1 MRLRDNVIGKIVI
14 LLSLPKIFCLRL
26 FGVRVSFFA
35 GVRIFGFPKI
45 NRGSL
50 MTIGKGSTIGRLT
63 RFQGKITIGEN
74 AFVNE
79 FCSLNAGL
87 DDEIIIGEYTSL
99 APDCYLITGD
109 HDIDKNVLINV
120 RGDEGGKRGSIVIG
134 KNCWIG
140 AKSIILKNVSIGDGA
155 VIGAGSVV
163 TRDIPPFAVA
173 VGNPARVI
181 KYRK

>member
-1 MRLRDNVIGKIVI
+1 M
-14 LLSLPKIFCLRL
+14 
-26 FGVRVSFFA
+26 
-35 GVRIFGFPKI
+35 
-45 NRGSL
+45 NRGNL
-50 MTIGKGSTIGRLT
+50 ITIGKNSTIGRLT
-63 RFQGKITIGEN
+63 RLQGKITIGKN
-74 AFVNE
+74 VFVNE

-87 DDEIIIGEYTSL
+87 EDEIIIGEYTSL

-109 HDIDKNVLINV
+109 HDIDKNVLINIK
-120 RGDEGGKRGSIVIG
+120 GDEGGRRGSIVIG

-140 AKSIILKNVSIGDGA
+140 AKSVILKNVNIGDGV